1 MALPAGSPARV
12 GTRSNT
18 EIGKDCA
25 VACTVVV
32 LRVRPRLCG
41 ISASALAVTRVASN
55 LYFTVI
61 APLPTIR
68 CDCTLRSFEI
78 AELFLPLGTEKFVNI
93 GLHAGVRDDQP
104 CQQTCFSIGESFDLL
119 LIHVFTANC
128 KQLLSCSSKR
138 RHKRLETIFF

>member
-1 MALPAGSPARV
+1 MALPAGSPTRV

-41 ISASALAVTRVASN
+41 ATAATPPSAAARVISN
-55 LYFTVI
+55 LCVTVI
-61 APLPTIR
+61 APSLAIR
-68 CDCTLRSFEI
+68 CALRSFEI
-78 AELFLPLGTEKFVNI
+78 PELLLLFGAENFIDF

-104 CQQTCFSIGESFDLL
+104 CQQICFCFGERFDLL
-119 LIHVFTANC
+119 CI
-128 KQLLSCSSKR
+128 
-138 RHKRLETIFF
+138 

>member
-1 MALPAGSPARV
+1 MALPAGSPGRV

-18 EIGKDCA
+18 EIGRDCA

-32 LRVRPRLCG
+32 LRVRPRRCG
-41 ISASALAVTRVASN
+41 ATIPASASAATRLASN

-78 AELFLPLGTEKFVNI
+78 AELFLLLEAENFVNP
-93 GLHAGVRDDQP
+93 GLHPSVRDDQP
-104 CQQTCFSIGESFDLL
+104 CQKTCFCVG
-119 LIHVFTANC
+119 
-128 KQLLSCSSKR
+128 
-138 RHKRLETIFF
+138 

>member
-1 MALPAGSPARV
+1 MALPAASPGRV

-41 ISASALAVTRVASN
+41 ATVSAPPSTAAHVISNRCL
-55 LYFTVI
+55 TVI
-61 APLPTIR
+61 APLFALR
-68 CDCTLRSFEI
+68 CECALRSFEI
-78 AELFLPLGTEKFVNI
+78 AELLLLFGGENVENL

-104 CQQTCFSIGESFDLL
+104 GQQTCFCFGERVDLL
-119 LIHVFTANC
+119 CI
-128 KQLLSCSSKR
+128 
-138 RHKRLETIFF
+138 